1 MPTPATAL
9 VYPGQVLL
17 EGTNLSEGRG
27 TARPFECL
35 GAPYIDPRLLKQQL
49 EKRTL
54 PGCRFQE
61 ISFTPQFDKWKG
73 ELCHGIQIN
82 VIDPRA
88 YKPYY
93 TTLAI
98 IQEVMKAWPD
108 QFCFIPPPYEY
119 EFKRLPIDIITG
131 DEAIRKGLEERRNLD
146 EMEKSWQEELEGFL
160 AIRKQFLLY

>member
-1 MPTPATAL
+1 MKTPDTAL

-27 TARPFECL
+27 TSRPFECL
-35 GAPYIDPRLLKQQL
+35 GAPFIDARLLRQQL
-49 EKRTL
+49 EKRKL
-54 PGCRFQE
+54 LGCCFQE
-61 ISFTPQFDKWKG
+61 TSFTPQFDKWQG

-82 VIDPRA
+82 VTDPRA
-88 YKPYY
+88 CKPFY

-98 IQEVMKAWPD
+98 LQEIMTAWPD

-131 DEAIRKGLEERRNLD
+131 DEAIRRGLETRRDLD
-146 EMEKSWQEELEGFL
+146 ELERSWQEELKRFL
-160 AIRKQFLLY
+160 AIRKQYLLY